1 MKKLLFVFN
10 PNAGKGTIKESLCDI
25 IDIFTKGGY
34 EVTAYPTQAKLD
46 GYQKILEDAHNYD
59 IVVSSGG
66 DGTMSESIKGIMGS
80 STKVPLGYIPAGTVN
95 DFARSMD
102 IPKNMVE
109 AAKNVVSGV
118 PFAYDVGSFNGDYFC
133 YVAAFGAFT
142 DVSYETP
149 QSTKNILGHTAY
161 LIEGVKRIKTLEAFD
176 ITVEHDGE
184 IYRDDFIVG
193 LISNTVSIGGL
204 SNLVAKGVVF
214 DDGLFEVTL
223 IKTPN
228 SLIELNKILNCLLM
242 KNLDSEYFYTFKT
255 SRVRFTSDQEI
266 KWTLDGESGGSY
278 NVVDIENLKQAVQ
291 VIIKDQPPKNSD
303 AANLQPQI

>member
-303 AANLQPQI
+303 AANPQPQI

>member
-10 PNAGKGTIKESLCDI
+10 PNAGKSTIKESLCDI

-34 EVTAYPTQAKLD
+34 EVTAYPTQARLD
-46 GYQKILEDAHNYD
+46 GFQKILEDASKYD
-59 IVVSSGG
+59 LVVSSGG
-66 DGTMSESIKGIMGS
+66 DGTMSESIKGIMNSGAN
-80 STKVPLGYIPAGTVN
+80 VPIGYIPAGTVN
-95 DFARSMD
+95 DFAHSMD
-102 IPKNMVE
+102 ISKNMID
-109 AAKNVVSGV
+109 AANAVVKGV

-149 QSTKNILGHTAY
+149 QSTKNIFGHLAY
-161 LIEGVKRIKTLEAFD
+161 LMEGVKRIKTLEAYD

-184 IYRDDFIVG
+184 VYRDDFIVG
-193 LISNTVSIGGL
+193 L
-204 SNLVAKGVVF
+204 SNLVAEGVVF

-228 SLIELNKILNCLLM
+228 SPLELSKILNCIIM
-242 KNLDSEYFYTFKT
+242 KNLDPKYFYTFKT
-255 SRVRFTSDQEI
+255 SRVRFTSEQEI

-278 NVVDIENLKQAVQ
+278 TVADIEAMRQAVK
-291 VIIKDQPPKNSD
+291 IIVEPPKEKE
-303 AANLQPQI
+303 

>member
-10 PNAGKGTIKESLCDI
+10 LNAGKSTIKDSLCDI

-34 EVTAYPTQAKLD
+34 EVTAYPTQARLD
-46 GYQKILEDAHNYD
+46 GYHKILEDASKYD
-59 IVVSSGG
+59 LVVSSGG
-66 DGTMSESIKGIMGS
+66 DGTMSESIKGIMNNGS
-80 STKVPLGYIPAGTVN
+80 GVPIGYIPAGTVN
-95 DFARSMD
+95 DFAHSMD
-102 IPKNMVE
+102 ISKNMID
-109 AAKNVVSGV
+109 AAHSVVNGV

-149 QSTKNILGHTAY
+149 QSTKNIFGHLAY
-161 LIEGVKRIKTLEAFD
+161 LMEGVKRIKTLEAYD

-184 IYRDDFIVG
+184 VYRDDFIVG
-193 LISNTVSIGGL
+193 LVSNTISIAGL

-228 SLIELNKILNCLLM
+228 SPLELSKILNCIIM
-242 KNLDSEYFYTFKT
+242 KNLDPKYFYTFKT

-278 NVVDIENLKQAVQ
+278 MVADIEALKQAVK
-291 VIIKDQPPKNSD
+291 IIVDAPKD
-303 AANLQPQI
+303 

>member
-10 PNAGKGTIKESLCDI
+10 PNAGKSTIKESLCDI

-34 EVTAYPTQAKLD
+34 EVTAYPTQARLD
-46 GYQKILEDAHNYD
+46 GFQKILEDASKYD
-59 IVVSSGG
+59 LVVSSGG
-66 DGTMSESIKGIMGS
+66 DGTMSESIKGIMNSGAN
-80 STKVPLGYIPAGTVN
+80 VPIGYIPAGTVN
-95 DFARSMD
+95 DFAHSMD
-102 IPKNMVE
+102 ISKNMID
-109 AAKNVVSGV
+109 AANAVVKGV

-149 QSTKNILGHTAY
+149 QSTKNIFGHLAY
-161 LIEGVKRIKTLEAFD
+161 LIEGVKRIKTLEAYD

-184 IYRDDFIVG
+184 VYRDDFIVG
-193 LISNTVSIGGL
+193 LISNTISIAGL
-204 SNLVAKGVVF
+204 SNLVAVGVVF

-228 SLIELNKILNCLLM
+228 SPLELSKILNCIIM
-242 KNLDSEYFYTFKT
+242 KNLDPKYFYTFKT
-255 SRVRFTSDQEI
+255 SRVRFTSEQEI

-278 NVVDIENLKQAVQ
+278 TVADIEAMRQAVK
-291 VIIKDQPPKNSD
+291 IIVEPPKEKE
-303 AANLQPQI
+303 

>member
-10 PNAGKGTIKESLCDI
+10 PNAGKSTIKESLCDI

-34 EVTAYPTQAKLD
+34 EVTAYPTQARLD
-46 GYQKILEDAHNYD
+46 GFQKILEDASKYD
-59 IVVSSGG
+59 LVVSSGG
-66 DGTMSESIKGIMGS
+66 DGTMSESIKGIMNSGAN
-80 STKVPLGYIPAGTVN
+80 VPIGYIPAGTVN
-95 DFARSMD
+95 DFAHSMD
-102 IPKNMVE
+102 ISKNMID
-109 AAKNVVSGV
+109 AANAVVTGV

-149 QSTKNILGHTAY
+149 QSTKNIFGHLAY
-161 LIEGVKRIKTLEAFD
+161 LMEAVKRIKDLEAYD

-184 IYRDDFIVG
+184 VYRDDFVVG
-193 LISNTVSIGGL
+193 LVSNTISIAGL

-228 SLIELNKILNCLLM
+228 SPLELSRILNCLIM
-242 KNLDSEYFYTFKT
+242 KNLDPKYFYTFKT
-255 SRVRFTSDQEI
+255 SRVRFTSEQEI

-278 NVVDIENLKQAVQ
+278 TVADIEAMRQAVK
-291 VIIKDQPPKNSD
+291 IIVEPQKDKE
-303 AANLQPQI
+303 

>member
-10 PNAGKGTIKESLCDI
+10 PNAGKSTIKESLCDI

-34 EVTAYPTQAKLD
+34 EVTAYPTQARLD
-46 GYQKILEDAHNYD
+46 GFQKILEDASKYD
-59 IVVSSGG
+59 LVVSSGG
-66 DGTMSESIKGIMGS
+66 DGTMSESIKGIMNSGAN
-80 STKVPLGYIPAGTVN
+80 VPIGYIPAGTVN
-95 DFARSMD
+95 DFAHSMD
-102 IPKNMVE
+102 ISKNMID
-109 AAKNVVSGV
+109 AANAVVKGV

-149 QSTKNILGHTAY
+149 QSTKNIFGHLAY
-161 LIEGVKRIKTLEAFD
+161 LIEGVKRIKTLEAYD

-184 IYRDDFIVG
+184 VYRDDFIVG
-193 LISNTVSIGGL
+193 LISNTISIAGL
-204 SNLVAKGVVF
+204 SNLVAEGVVF

-228 SLIELNKILNCLLM
+228 SPLELSKILNCIIM
-242 KNLDSEYFYTFKT
+242 KNLDPKYFYTFKT
-255 SRVRFTSDQEI
+255 SRVRFTSEQEI

-278 NVVDIENLKQAVQ
+278 TVADIEAMRQAVK
-291 VIIKDQPPKNSD
+291 IIVEPPKEKE
-303 AANLQPQI
+303 

>member
-10 PNAGKGTIKESLCDI
+10 PNAGKSTIKESLCDI

-34 EVTAYPTQAKLD
+34 EVTAYPTQARLD
-46 GYQKILEDAHNYD
+46 GFQKILEDASKYD
-59 IVVSSGG
+59 LVVSSGG
-66 DGTMSESIKGIMGS
+66 DGTMSESIKGIMNSGAN
-80 STKVPLGYIPAGTVN
+80 VPIGYIPAGTVN
-95 DFARSMD
+95 DFAHSMD
-102 IPKNMVE
+102 ISKNMID
-109 AAKNVVSGV
+109 AANAVVKGV

-149 QSTKNILGHTAY
+149 QSTKNIFGHLAY
-161 LIEGVKRIKTLEAFD
+161 LMEGVKRIKTLEAYD

-184 IYRDDFIVG
+184 VYRDDFIVG
-193 LISNTVSIGGL
+193 LISNTISIAGL
-204 SNLVAKGVVF
+204 SNLVAEGVVF

-228 SLIELNKILNCLLM
+228 SPLELSKILNCIIM
-242 KNLDSEYFYTFKT
+242 KNLDPKYFYTFKT

-278 NVVDIENLKQAVQ
+278 TVADIEAMRQAVK
-291 VIIKDQPPKNSD
+291 IIVEPPKEKE
-303 AANLQPQI
+303 

>member
-25 IDIFTKGGY
+25 IDVFTKGGY

-46 GYQKILEDAHNYD
+46 GYRKILDDAHNYD

-80 STKVPLGYIPAGTVN
+80 SAKVPIGYIPAGTVN

-109 AAKNVVSGV
+109 AAKNIVTGI
-118 PFAYDVGSFNGDYFC
+118 PFSYDVGSFNGDYFC

-161 LIEGVKRIKTLEAFD
+161 LIEGVKRVKTLEAFD

-184 IYRDDFIVG
+184 TYRDDFIVG

-242 KNLDSEYFYTFKT
+242 KNLDPKYFYTFKT
-255 SRVRFTSDQEI
+255 SHVRFTSEQEI

-278 NVVDIENLKQAVQ
+278 NVVDIENLKQAVK
-291 VIIKDQPPKNSD
+291 VIIKN
-303 AANLQPQI
+303 QPQNSIDSEPET

>member
-10 PNAGKGTIKESLCDI
+10 PNAGKSTIKDSLCDI

-34 EVTAYPTQAKLD
+34 EVTAYPTQARLD
-46 GYQKILEDAHNYD
+46 GYQKILDDASKYD
-59 IVVSSGG
+59 LVVSSGG
-66 DGTMSESIKGIMGS
+66 DGTMSESIKGIMNSGAG
-80 STKVPLGYIPAGTVN
+80 VPIGYIPAGTVN
-95 DFARSMD
+95 DFAHSMD
-102 IPKNMVE
+102 ISKNMVD
-109 AAKNVVSGV
+109 AANAVVKGV
-118 PFAYDVGSFNGDYFC
+118 PFSYDVGSFNGDYFC

-149 QSTKNILGHTAY
+149 QSTKNIFGHLAY
-161 LIEGVKRIKTLEAFD
+161 LMEAVKRIKDLEAFD

-184 IYRDDFIVG
+184 VYRDDFVVG
-193 LISNTVSIGGL
+193 LVSNTISIGGL

-228 SLIELNKILNCLLM
+228 SPLELSKILNCLIM
-242 KNLDSEYFYTFKT
+242 KNLDPKYFYSFKT
-255 SRVRFTSDQEI
+255 SRVRFTSEQEI

-278 NVVDIENLKQAVQ
+278 TVADIEALRQAVK
-291 VIIKDQPPKNSD
+291 IIVEPDKE
-303 AANLQPQI
+303 

>member
-10 PNAGKGTIKESLCDI
+10 PNAGKSTIKDSLCDI

-34 EVTAYPTQAKLD
+34 EVTAYPTQARLD
-46 GYQKILEDAHNYD
+46 GYQKILDDTSKYD
-59 IVVSSGG
+59 LVVSSGG
-66 DGTMSESIKGIMGS
+66 DGTMSESIKGIMNSGAG
-80 STKVPLGYIPAGTVN
+80 VPIGYIPAGTVN
-95 DFARSMD
+95 DFAHSMD
-102 IPKNMVE
+102 ISKNMVD
-109 AAKNVVSGV
+109 AANAVVKGV
-118 PFAYDVGSFNGDYFC
+118 PFSYDVGSFNGDYFC

-149 QSTKNILGHTAY
+149 QSTKNIFGHLAY
-161 LIEGVKRIKTLEAFD
+161 LMEAVKRIKDLEAFD

-184 IYRDDFIVG
+184 VYRDDFVVG
-193 LISNTVSIGGL
+193 LVSNTISIGGL

-228 SLIELNKILNCLLM
+228 SPLELSKILNCLIM
-242 KNLDSEYFYTFKT
+242 KNLDPKYFYSFKT
-255 SRVRFTSDQEI
+255 SRVRFTSEQEI

-278 NVVDIENLKQAVQ
+278 TVADIEALRQAVK
-291 VIIKDQPPKNSD
+291 IIVEPDKE
-303 AANLQPQI
+303 

>member
-10 PNAGKGTIKESLCDI
+10 PNAGKSTIKDSLCDI

-46 GYQKILEDAHNYD
+46 GYRKIMEDAGQYD
-59 IVVSSGG
+59 LVVTSGG
-66 DGTMSESIKGIMGS
+66 DGTMSESIKGIMNSGS
-80 STKVPLGYIPAGTVN
+80 NIPIGYIPAGTVN
-95 DFARSMD
+95 DFASSMD
-102 IPKNMVE
+102 IPKDTAK
-109 AAKNVVSGV
+109 AAQHVVNGV

-149 QSTKNILGHTAY
+149 QATKNIFGHLAY
-161 LIEGVKRIKTLEAFD
+161 LMEGVKRIKSLEAYD

-184 IYRDDFIVG
+184 VYRDDFIVG
-193 LISNTVSIGGL
+193 LISNTVSIAGL

-228 SLIELNKILNCLLM
+228 SPLELNGILNCILM
-242 KNLDSEYFYTFKT
+242 KNLDPKYFYTFKT
-255 SRVRFTSDQEI
+255 SHVRFTSDQEI

-278 NVVDIENLKQAVQ
+278 TVADIENIRQAVK
-291 VIIKDQPPKNSD
+291 IIVKPPTEEEK
-303 AANLQPQI
+303 

>member
-10 PNAGKGTIKESLCDI
+10 PNAGKSTIKESLCDI

-34 EVTAYPTQAKLD
+34 EVTAYPTQARLD
-46 GYQKILEDAHNYD
+46 GFQKILEDASKYD
-59 IVVSSGG
+59 LVVSSGG
-66 DGTMSESIKGIMGS
+66 DGTMSESIKGIMNSGAN
-80 STKVPLGYIPAGTVN
+80 VPIGYIPAGTVN
-95 DFARSMD
+95 DFAHSMD
-102 IPKNMVE
+102 ISKNMID
-109 AAKNVVSGV
+109 AANAVVKGV

-149 QSTKNILGHTAY
+149 QSTKNIFGHLAY
-161 LIEGVKRIKTLEAFD
+161 LMEGVKRIKTLEAYD

-184 IYRDDFIVG
+184 VYRDDFIVG
-193 LISNTVSIGGL
+193 LISNTISIAGL
-204 SNLVAKGVVF
+204 SNLVAEGVVF

-228 SLIELNKILNCLLM
+228 SPLELSKILNCIIM
-242 KNLDSEYFYTFKT
+242 KNLDPKYFYTFKT
-255 SRVRFTSDQEI
+255 SRVRFTSEQEI

-278 NVVDIENLKQAVQ
+278 TVADIEAMRQAVK
-291 VIIKDQPPKNSD
+291 IIVEPPKEKE
-303 AANLQPQI
+303 